1 MKTSS
6 QAGICHSTHP
16 AKTVIIAIIISET
29 LGVIYASRSHR
40 FTGPHAV
47 GNFGGALK
55 DIPAEELAST
65 VIKET
70 LDRSGLDP
78 ARVDDV
84 ILGHGYP
91 SGENPAI
98 GRLALLKAGLPIEVP
113 GYQLDRRCSSGLQ
126 AILNACMMVQ
136 TENADVVVAGGVES
150 MSNAEFYV
158 NESRWGARFGS
169 VTLHDRLSRARETIS
184 PEDRF
189 GYISGMVETAENLAK
204 QYEISREEQDEYAL
218 RSHQRAVAAKE
229 SGKFDSQIVPISIPQ
244 RRGDPV
250 VFDKDEGPRSD
261 SSMDVLGRLR
271 PVMKDGSVSAG
282 NSSSQ
287 NDAASVCLVVAED
300 KLEELGLEAM
310 GFLKGWVVTGCH
322 PATMGIGPVPAVS
335 KLMDKV
341 GMSLSDIDLIE
352 LNEAFAAQVL
362 AVLREWK
369 LPNEDNL
376 NVNGSGISLG
386 HPIAATGARI
396 LTTLL
401 NEMEAKDVQY
411 GLETMCVGGG
421 QGVAALF
428 ERR

>member
-1 MKTSS
+1 MRR
-6 QAGICHSTHP
+6 
-16 AKTVIIAIIISET
+16 VAIVSPVRT
-29 LGVIYASRSHR
+29 
-40 FTGPHAV
+40 AV

-55 DIPAEELAST
+55 DIPAEELACT

-70 LDRSGLDP
+70 LKRSNLDP
-78 ARVDDV
+78 AKVDDV

-136 TENADVVVAGGVES
+136 TENADVVIAGGVES

-169 VTLHDRLSRARETIS
+169 ITLHDRLARARETIS

-189 GYISGMVETAENLAK
+189 GVISGMVETAENLAK
-204 QYEISREEQDEYAL
+204 QYEISREEQDEYSL
-218 RSHQRAVAAKE
+218 RSHQRAVAAQE
-229 SGKFDSQIVPISIPQ
+229 SGKFDSQIVPIEIPQ

-250 VFDKDEGPRSD
+250 IFDKDEGPRND
-261 SSMDVLGRLR
+261 SSMEVLGRLR
-271 PVMKDGSVSAG
+271 PVMKDGTVSAG
-282 NSSSQ
+282 NASSQ

-335 KLMDKV
+335 KLMEKT
-341 GMSLSDIDLIE
+341 GMSLEDMDVIE

-369 LPNEDNL
+369 LPNHDNL
-376 NVNGSGISLG
+376 NINGSGISLG

-401 NEMEAKDVQY
+401 NEMERQDAQF

-421 QGVAALF
+421 QGVAAMF

>member
-1 MKTSS
+1 MRR
-6 QAGICHSTHP
+6 
-16 AKTVIIAIIISET
+16 VAIVSPVRT
-29 LGVIYASRSHR
+29 
-40 FTGPHAV
+40 AV
-47 GNFGGALK
+47 GAFGGTMK
-55 DIPAEELAST
+55 NVSAEELAST

-70 LDRSGLDP
+70 LERSQLDP
-78 ARVDDV
+78 KKVDDV

-136 TENADVVVAGGVES
+136 TENADVVIAGGVES
-150 MSNAEFYV
+150 MSNAEFYS

-169 VTLHDRLSRARETIS
+169 VTLHDRLARARETIS

-204 QYEISREEQDEYAL
+204 EYEISREEQDEYAL
-218 RSHQRAVAAKE
+218 RSHQRAIAAQE
-229 SGKFDSQIVPISIPQ
+229 SGKFDKEIVPVEIPQ

-250 VFDKDEGPRSD
+250 VFNKDEGPRAD
-261 SSMDVLGRLR
+261 TSMEVLARLR
-271 PVMKDGSVSAG
+271 PVMKDGVVSAG

-287 NDAASVCLVVAED
+287 NDAASVCMVVAED

-341 GMSLSDIDLIE
+341 GMSLADMDVIE

-369 LPNEDNL
+369 LPDNDNL
-376 NVNGSGISLG
+376 NINGSGISLG

-401 NEMEAKDVQY
+401 HEMERRDAQF

-421 QGVAALF
+421 QGVAAIF
-428 ERR
+428 ERK

>member
-1 MKTSS
+1 MRR
-6 QAGICHSTHP
+6 
-16 AKTVIIAIIISET
+16 VAIVSPVRT
-29 LGVIYASRSHR
+29 
-40 FTGPHAV
+40 AV

-287 NDAASVCLVVAED
+287 NAAASVCLVVAED

-341 GMSLSDIDLIE
+341 GMSLSDIALIE

>member
-1 MKTSS
+1 MRR
-6 QAGICHSTHP
+6 
-16 AKTVIIAIIISET
+16 VAIVSPVRT
-29 LGVIYASRSHR
+29 
-40 FTGPHAV
+40 AV
-47 GNFGGALK
+47 GNFGGTLK
-55 DIPAEELAST
+55 DIPAEELACT

-70 LDRSGLDP
+70 LERSNLDP
-78 ARVDDV
+78 SKVDDV

-136 TENADVVVAGGVES
+136 TENADVVIAGGVES

-169 VTLHDRLSRARETIS
+169 VTLHDRLARARETIS

-204 QYEISREEQDEYAL
+204 QYEISREEQDEYSL
-218 RSHQRAVAAKE
+218 RSHQRAVAAQE
-229 SGKFDSQIVPISIPQ
+229 AGKFDSQIVPIEIPQ

-250 VFDKDEGPRSD
+250 IFNKDEGPRGD
-261 SSMDVLGRLR
+261 SSIEVLGRLR

-282 NSSSQ
+282 NASSQ
-287 NDAASVCLVVAED
+287 NDAASVCMVVAED
-300 KLEELGLEAM
+300 KLDELGLEPM

-335 KLMDKV
+335 KLMEKT
-341 GMSLSDIDLIE
+341 GMSLADMDIIE

-401 NEMEAKDVQY
+401 NEMEQRDAQF

-421 QGVAALF
+421 QGVAAMF
-428 ERR
+428 ERK

>member
-1 MKTSS
+1 MRR
-6 QAGICHSTHP
+6 
-16 AKTVIIAIIISET
+16 VAIVSPVRT
-29 LGVIYASRSHR
+29 
-40 FTGPHAV
+40 AV
-47 GNFGGALK
+47 GNFGGSIRDVSA
-55 DIPAEELAST
+55 DELAST
-65 VIKET
+65 VIKEA
-70 LDRSGLDP
+70 LERSKLDP
-78 ARVDDV
+78 AKVDDV

-136 TENADVVVAGGVES
+136 TENADVVIAGGVES
-150 MSNAEFYV
+150 MSNAEYYV

-169 VTLHDRLSRARETIS
+169 ITLHDRLARARETIS

-189 GYISGMVETAENLAK
+189 GVISGMVETAENLAK

-218 RSHQRAVAAKE
+218 RSHQRAIAAQE
-229 SGKFDSQIVPISIPQ
+229 AGKFDAEIVTVEVPQ

-250 VFDKDEGPRSD
+250 VFNKDEGPRAD
-261 SSMDVLGRLR
+261 TSMEALTRLR
-271 PVMKDGSVSAG
+271 PVMTDGSVSAG

-287 NDAASVCLVVAED
+287 NDAASVCLVVAEE
-300 KLEELGLEAM
+300 KLDELGLEPMA
-310 GFLKGWVVTGCH
+310 FLKGWAVTGCH
-322 PATMGIGPVPAVS
+322 PATMGIGPVSAVN
-335 KLMDKV
+335 KLMDRV
-341 GMSLSDIDLIE
+341 GMSLNDMDVIE

-401 NEMEAKDVQY
+401 NEMERRDAQF

-421 QGVAALF
+421 QGVAAMF
-428 ERR
+428 ERK

>member
-1 MKTSS
+1 MRR
-6 QAGICHSTHP
+6 
-16 AKTVIIAIIISET
+16 VAIVSPVRT
-29 LGVIYASRSHR
+29 
-40 FTGPHAV
+40 AV

-55 DIPAEELAST
+55 DIPAEELACK
-65 VIKET
+65 VIQET
-70 LDRSGLDP
+70 LERSNLDP
-78 ARVDDV
+78 AKVDDV

-136 TENADVVVAGGVES
+136 TENADVVIAGGVES
-150 MSNAEFYV
+150 MSNAEYYV

-189 GYISGMVETAENLAK
+189 GVISGMVETAENLAK
-204 QYEISREEQDEYAL
+204 QYEISREEQDEYSL
-218 RSHQRAVAAKE
+218 RSHQRAVAAQE
-229 SGKFDSQIVPISIPQ
+229 SGKFNSQIVPIEIPQ

-250 VFDKDEGPRSD
+250 IFKKDEGPRGD
-261 SSMDVLGRLR
+261 SSMEVLGRLR
-271 PVMKDGSVSAG
+271 PVMKDGTVSAG
-282 NSSSQ
+282 NASSQ
-287 NDAASVCLVVAED
+287 NDAASVCLLVAED
-300 KLEELGLEAM
+300 KLEELGLQAM

-335 KLMDKV
+335 KLMDKL
-341 GMSLSDIDLIE
+341 GMSIQDMDLIE

-401 NEMEAKDVQY
+401 NEMEARDAQF

-421 QGVAALF
+421 QGVAAMF